1 MVLMAIKK
9 IESKSGYYI
18 GYLKLNRI
26 NIYAVI
32 GKTMHETF
40 NQLSEKINNMNEL
53 L

>member
-9 IESKSGYYI
+9 IESKSVYYI
-18 GYLKLNRI
+18 GYVKLNHI

-40 NQLSEKINNMNEL
+40 NQLSEKMNDINGL